1 MVRREGKKDRRI
13 VQVSSTR
20 DDLEDSAFVR
30 CKMRVHRVL
39 NLRVKSFARQ
49 APHSCLE
56 SFKSRF
62 RSHVR
67 ANVRAHFF
75 GLTAFFASL
84 LNSLYSA
91 LSRYPSPFLSS
102 VTNFHDNTL
111 STFLSPVSKEKKN
124 RKLTS

>member
-1 MVRREGKKDRRI
+1 MYNIFFKELLRASITRHYSCLYVRSVMYVCSVSSLSDKKD
-13 VQVSSTR
+13 
-20 DDLEDSAFVR
+20 
-30 CKMRVHRVL
+30 MRYVY

-75 GLTAFFASL
+75 GLTAFLASL
-84 LNSLYSA
+84 LSSLYSA
-91 LSRYPSPFLSS
+91 
-102 VTNFHDNTL
+102 
-111 STFLSPVSKEKKN
+111 VSK
-124 RKLTS
+124 